1 MAIHIYEVTAQ
12 TNKYELEEISWRSN
26 MNFPH
31 NTVVPVVVIGLQ
43 LAHMGLQEKVLEVLR
58 DPTPLDKA
66 FFFDIYST
74 WLGILFCCY
83 FIFATENKSKVTDS
97 VLDKKSLG

>member
-1 MAIHIYEVTAQ
+1 MDIHIYEVTAQ

-43 LAHMGLQEKVLEVLR
+43 LAHMGLQEKVLEVLK
-58 DPTPLDKA
+58 DPTPIDKA
-66 FFFDIYST
+66 FFFGSGYSAIIISYHSCIRPLNVFRLVESIDIQ
-74 WLGILFCCY
+74 
-83 FIFATENKSKVTDS
+83 
-97 VLDKKSLG
+97 

>member
-1 MAIHIYEVTAQ
+1 MHIYEVTAQ

-43 LAHMGLQEKVLEVLR
+43 VAACSHGMGLHEKVLEVLR
-58 DPTPLDKA
+58 DPTP
-66 FFFDIYST
+66 IR
-74 WLGILFCCY
+74 
-83 FIFATENKSKVTDS
+83 
-97 VLDKKSLG
+97 